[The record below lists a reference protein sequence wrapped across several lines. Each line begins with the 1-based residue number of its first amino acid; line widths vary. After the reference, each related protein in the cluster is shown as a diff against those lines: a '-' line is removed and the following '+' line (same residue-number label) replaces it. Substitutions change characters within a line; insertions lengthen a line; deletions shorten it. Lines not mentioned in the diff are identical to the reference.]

1 MAITSAGIGSG
12 LDVSG
17 IVSSL
22 MSVERQPLNALT
34 KQKTSYETKVSAY
47 GSMKSAL
54 STFQTAISSLSDA
67 TKFNAQAVT
76 SGDTKVFTATA
87 NGQATNGS
95 YSVTVNQLA
104 KAQKL
109 MMAGTANT
117 TDVVGT
123 GTLTISFGK
132 FTEATTAPLAAA
144 SFTPNT
150 AKTDITID
158 INSANNTLSG
168 VRDAINASNS
178 SVSAAIVNDGT
189 TNRLVITSKDTGEV
203 NSLKISVADADG
215 NSQDATGLSQ
225 LAYDPLAASG
235 AGKNLTQLQA
245 AKNALFEVDGIA
257 ISKANNVVTDAIEG
271 VTLNLLSV
279 NTGSTLSLDVA
290 TDKDKIKE
298 SVKSF
303 VDAFNKLDD
312 TLRNLTKYDSTGKSS
327 GVLLGDATARS
338 VMTQVKAVM
347 TKSLESTN
355 SVNTLT
361 QVGIS
366 FLNTGKL
373 ALDETKLS
381 KVLDTNFNDLAALF
395 TASAKTSDA
404 LVSYSGSTS
413 KTLSGTYAVNVSQ
426 LGSSTVDAAG
436 TINGVAAT
444 GNKLSLTG
452 ASGDAS
458 DGLSIKVLGGALGD
472 RGTVTFTRGYAS
484 QLDGLISTLLKSDGV
499 LAAKTDGFKSSIT
512 RLDKQAD
519 ALNLRLTAIEARYR
533 AQYTRLD
540 TVISSMQST
549 STFLTQ
555 QIAAI
560 NANNNSN

>member
-34 KQKTSYETKVSAY
+34 KQKTAYETKVSAY

-54 STFQTAISSLSDA
+54 STFQTAISALSDS

-117 TDVVGT
+117 TDVIGS

-132 FTEATTAPLAAA
+132 FTEATTNPVAAA
-144 SFTPNT
+144 SFTPNA

-158 INSANNTLSG
+158 INSSNNTLSG

-257 ISKANNVVTDAIEG
+257 ISKASNVITDAIEG

-279 NTGSTLSLDVA
+279 NTGNTLSLDVA

-347 TKSLESTN
+347 TKSLDSTN

-381 KVLDTNFNDLAALF
+381 KVLDTNFNDLAAIF

-413 KTLSGTYAVNVSQ
+413 KTLSGTYAVNVTQ
-426 LGSSTVDAAG
+426 LGSSTVDATG

-444 GNKLSLTG
+444 GNKFSLTG
-452 ASGDAS
+452 ATGDAS
-458 DGLSIKVLGGALGD
+458 EGLTIKVLGGALGD

-484 QLDGLISTLLKSDGV
+484 QLDGLISSLLKTDGI